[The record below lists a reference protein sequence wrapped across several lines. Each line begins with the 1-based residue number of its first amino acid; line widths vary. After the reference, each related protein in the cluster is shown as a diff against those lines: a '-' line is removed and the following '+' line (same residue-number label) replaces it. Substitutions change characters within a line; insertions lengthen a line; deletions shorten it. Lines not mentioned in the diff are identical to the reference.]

1 MQKTI
6 VVWFSCGAASAIAAK
21 LTVDQY
27 GKTHNVLI
35 VNNPVDEE
43 DDDNKRFK
51 DDVSKWLSYPILEAK
66 NTKIGTTSAM
76 VVWDRSKYMSGVKG
90 APCTKKL
97 KKEVR
102 YEFELTHDIDFHVL
116 GFTVNEKGRHDRFVK
131 IERANLLPV
140 LIDAGITKN
149 DCFTI
154 LTNAGIKLP
163 DAYLFGFPNA
173 NCKGCVKST
182 SPTYWNHVRKIYTD
196 VFKQRAEQSRRLKCK
211 LVRYKGKRIYLDEL
225 PEDAKG
231 NKMKGVEC
239 GIFCDTK

>member
-51 DDVSKWLSYPILEAK
+51 DDVSKWLNYPILEAK

-76 VVWDRSKYMSGVKG
+76 VIWDRSKYMSGVKG

-97 KKEVR
+97 KKEAR

-163 DAYLFGFPNA
+163 DAYLFNFPNA

-182 SPTYWNHVRKIYTD
+182 SPTYWNHVRKIYPD